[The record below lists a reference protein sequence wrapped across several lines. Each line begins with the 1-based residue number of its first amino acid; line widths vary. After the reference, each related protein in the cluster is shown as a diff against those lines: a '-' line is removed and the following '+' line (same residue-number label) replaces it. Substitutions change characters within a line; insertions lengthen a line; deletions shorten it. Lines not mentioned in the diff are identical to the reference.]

1 MGKYD
6 EVSGKALEVT
16 VRYQGDSKED
26 KDRALEKALQQFKK
40 LVNREGI
47 LFEVRERASFQS
59 PGRKRYLQRLKS
71 KYRMGLKKDKQPSYK
86 KKMSFVDKKIVP
98 PDAPLIRLKDGKPI
112 HEQPRPNNR
121 PNDRQPQQPRNNW
134 KPRDKSY
141 YSRPNS
147 QQRPVHT
154 PTQR

>member
-1 MGKYD
+1 MGHYD

-47 LFEVRERASFQS
+47 LFEIRERGSFQS

-71 KYRMGLKKDKQPSYK
+71 RYRMGLKKDKAPSYK
-86 KKMSFVDKKIVP
+86 KKMSFIDKKIVP

-112 HEQPRPNNR
+112 HEQPRR
-121 PNDRQPQQPRNNW
+121 DGKQPQSQQRNNNNW
-134 KPRDKSY
+134 RPKNNN
-141 YSRPNS
+141 YSRGYN

-154 PTQR
+154 PAQR